1 MSARRAGVNWDCA
14 YGAFLGLLCG
24 DAAGAT
30 LEFSPGVI
38 TKLDVGRAMLMPGG
52 GVFNV
57 GKGQITDDSELAL
70 SLARG
75 LSGHRPSDGFAL
87 ESVARQYVAWCDSKP
102 FDIGNT
108 CAAAFGVT
116 PDKDGNYAAAMTQTA
131 ATSCSSSEANGSL
144 MRIAPLAIWSVGEL
158 EESIVALA
166 RTEATLSHPNLVCQ
180 DCNAVYCLLVEHLLR
195 NPGDF
200 QGAVDRGEQFVRN
213 SVLSVVRQWFLEE
226 SLDISTLVCTKNVG
240 HVRWA
245 FVLAVYF
252 LRENESYE
260 RAIHQTLLKGGDTDT
275 NAAIDRILRGKQKHN
290 FLNGLCSFR
299 RKNQPQKLR
308 VGGSPRTA
316 SSTPRAQDR
325 AHGHRTQVEES
336 IHQEDKKLKYVKA
349 EQLFQLDSKGDNVV
363 PSVTKQQKL
372 AKLQKG
378 PILASTRKF
387 RL

>member
-1 MSARRAGVNWDCA
+1 
-14 YGAFLGLLCG
+14 
-24 DAAGAT
+24 
-30 LEFSPGVI
+30 
-38 TKLDVGRAMLMPGG
+38 MLMPGG

-75 LSGHRPSDGFAL
+75 LSGHRPSDGFPL
-87 ESVARQYVAWCDSKP
+87 ESVAHQYVAWCDSKP

-131 ATSCSSSEANGSL
+131 ATNCSSSEANGSL

-180 DCNAVYCLLVEHLLR
+180 DCNAVYSL
-195 NPGDF
+195 
-200 QGAVDRGEQFVRN
+200 A
-213 SVLSVVRQWFLEE
+213 RQWFLEE

-252 LRENESYE
+252 LRQNESYE

-275 NAAIDRILRGKQKHN
+275 NAAIARILRGKQKHN
-290 FLNGLCSFR
+290 FLNVLCSFR

-308 VGGSPRTA
+308 VGGSRRTA
-316 SSTPRAQDR
+316 SSMPRAQDR
-325 AHGHRTQVEES
+325 ELVVKDQTAYSVGPRHRTQVEES
-336 IHQEDKKLKYVKA
+336 IRQEDKKLKYVEA
-349 EQLFQLDSKGDNVV
+349 EQLFQRDSKGDNVV

>member
-1 MSARRAGVNWDCA
+1 MMSARRAGVNWDCA

-275 NAAIDRILRGKQKHN
+275 NAAIL
-290 FLNGLCSFR
+290 
-299 RKNQPQKLR
+299 P
-308 VGGSPRTA
+308 TEE
-316 SSTPRAQDR
+316 STPEAEWAVRPGQRHLRRGLKIELMVKDQTAYSVGSR
-325 AHGHRTQVEES
+325 HRTQVEES